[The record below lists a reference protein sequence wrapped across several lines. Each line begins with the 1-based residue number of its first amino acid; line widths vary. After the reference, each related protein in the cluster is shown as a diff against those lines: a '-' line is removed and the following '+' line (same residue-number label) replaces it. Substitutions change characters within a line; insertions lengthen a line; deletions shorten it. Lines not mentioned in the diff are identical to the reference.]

1 MTTSTDLVKQAL
13 AWAGTRT
20 TITSITDGS
29 NEANMAL
36 AIYAPLRDFLLREGD
51 YDWAAK
57 EASLTLILQSPDIW
71 TFSYAYPADCLR
83 VRRLISPTFNP
94 LDPLPLEYNVMNV
107 GGVRQ
112 IRTQV
117 AAASIIYT
125 FPPVEDVFDP
135 IFTQSF
141 VKLLGSGL
149 MFGLEN
155 RIDASDNKLREALT
169 YAGIADLR
177 DS

>member
-1 MTTSTDLVKQAL
+1 
-13 AWAGTRT
+13 
-20 TITSITDGS
+20 
-29 NEANMAL
+29 
-36 AIYAPLRDFLLREGD
+36 
-51 YDWAAK
+51 
-57 EASLTLILQSPDIW
+57 
-71 TFSYAYPADCLR
+71 
-83 VRRLISPTFNP
+83 
-94 LDPLPLEYNVMNV
+94 
-107 GGVRQ
+107 
-112 IRTQV
+112 V